1 MITVKQTSLTI
12 TYVIQVNKN
21 KKSVGHLTIEVF
33 INKIEYSHKVMV
45 GMPLTFFRKHFLF
58 Y

>member
-33 INKIEYSHKVMV
+33 INKIEYSHDV
-45 GMPLTFFRKHFLF
+45 LW
-58 Y
+58 